1 MVRFQH
7 LIFDLDG
14 TLVDTRAD
22 LTTAANCMLERFGLP
37 PQSVE
42 QVGTHIGHGPRV
54 LVERILGPA
63 HAHLAV
69 EGFAVFMDSYARHV
83 ADQSVVYPGITRVL
97 ATAQAR
103 GAVLSAL
110 TNKPQAA
117 SRALLSGLGLL
128 PFFSVVVGG
137 DTLPKPKPD
146 PIGVWHVQR
155 LSAVPLDR
163 TVLIGDSSIDIQT
176 GRAAG
181 VLTCGVSWGF
191 DARELA
197 QAAPDFLV
205 DSAEELLAVL
215 EG

>member
-1 MVRFQH
+1 M
-7 LIFDLDG
+7 
-14 TLVDTRAD
+14 
-22 LTTAANCMLERFGLP
+22 
-37 PQSVE
+37 
-42 QVGTHIGHGPRV
+42 
-54 LVERILGPA
+54 
-63 HAHLAV
+63 
-69 EGFAVFMDSYARHV
+69 
-83 ADQSVVYPGITRVL
+83 
-97 ATAQAR
+97 
-103 GAVLSAL
+103 
-110 TNKPQAA
+110 
-117 SRALLSGLGLL
+117 
-128 PFFSVVVGG
+128 VGG

>member
-1 MVRFQH
+1 MVRFHH

-22 LTTAANCMLERFGLP
+22 LAAAANRMLERFGLP

-42 QVGTHIGHGPRV
+42 QVGAHIGQGPRV
-54 LVERILGPA
+54 LVERVLGPA
-63 HAHLAV
+63 HVHLAA
-69 EGFAVFMDSYARHV
+69 EGFAVFMDYYAQHLV
-83 ADQSVVYPGITRVL
+83 DQSVVYPGITRVL
-97 ATAQAR
+97 ATATAR
-103 GAVLSAL
+103 GAVLSVL

-117 SRALLSGLGLL
+117 SRALLSGLELL
-128 PFFSVVVGG
+128 PFFTVVVGG

-146 PIGVWHVQR
+146 PIGVWHVQC

-181 VLTCGVSWGF
+181 ILTCGVGWGF
-191 DARELA
+191 DARGLA
-197 QAAPDFLV
+197 ESAPDFLV